1 MTSEAQDIQAPL
13 VFQCTQCKTI
23 IGDSFAWVGAFE
35 ELNGI
40 ALSSHSG
47 SVVKGSEIRHASSGP
62 DKECIYTDVQCAEC
76 QQMLGR
82 LYKAT
87 TSKWDLLRD
96 CLLLQ
101 VDKILTYELGRTN
114 PPPSK
119 DDVHLTSAVLE
130 YHSARSLSTSV
141 TQMKQVLVAL
151 NERLTQVET
160 TLRDKLK

>member
-40 ALSSHSG
+40 VLSSKSK
-47 SVVKGSEIRHASSGP
+47 VILDLWSEGQRFITLPRARIKNDAKCG
-62 DKECIYTDVQCAEC
+62 EC
-76 QQMLGR
+76 QQLLGR
-82 LYKAT
+82 LYNAT
-87 TSKWDLLRD
+87 TSKWDLLRN

-114 PPPSK
+114 SPPSK
-119 DDVHLTSAVLE
+119 DDAHLTSAVLE

-151 NERLTQVET
+151 NERLTQVEAVVG
-160 TLRDKLK
+160 DKLK